1 MEMEDKKIETC
12 EDVGLNDK
20 IKVEESNIDKTIG
33 YPDKDIYAE
42 YEQKKQ
48 KKGS

>member
-1 MEMEDKKIETC
+1 MKMEDKKIETY

-20 IKVEESNIDKTIG
+20 IKATESNIDKKIEDH
-33 YPDKDIYAE
+33 DKDMYAG

-48 KKGS
+48 KKE